1 MIVYME
7 TIITILK
14 VIQTMGISLG
24 VGTST
29 MAVTLFFLAIRD
41 GVISR
46 DERSYLGITYIVLR
60 VAMGII
66 LVSSILIAIIGCQ
79 DYAAIFTPYFGA
91 QVLLI
96 GMLFLNAFL
105 MTIHV
110 MPSTFGP
117 AIQASSWYSLGTLAA
132 MYGQGIQNIDMLL
145 FVFAYLTLI
154 FFAVSF
160 INAMMAYLKE
170 KREETKS

>member
-1 MIVYME
+1 ME
-7 TIITILK
+7 TIILILK
-14 VIQTMGISLG
+14 ILQTMGISLG

-41 GVISR
+41 GEISR
-46 DERSYLGITYIVLR
+46 DERAYLGVVYTVLR

-66 LVSSILIAIIGCQ
+66 LVTSALIAALGFSTE
-79 DYAAIFTPYFGA
+79 ALTMFTSYFSV

-96 GMLFLNAFL
+96 AVLFVNAFL
-105 MTIHV
+105 MTIHM

-117 AIQASSWYSLGTLAA
+117 AIQASSWYSLGILAA
-132 MYGQGIQNIDMLL
+132 MYGQGITNINILVFL
-145 FVFAYLTLI
+145 FAYLTLI

-170 KREETKS
+170 KREEKTT